1 MNFHEE
7 NKLAFRP
14 DPINGNYPLLNLIL
28 LSIRESLN
36 HYALSYDG
44 GDIAGYTNVKFWL
57 NGEYQGE
64 KKAGDI
70 GVVGWTSSLF
80 TLSNIG
86 SGINAEV
93 DVMDLPD

>member
-1 MNFHEE
+1 MIT
-7 NKLAFRP
+7 
-14 DPINGNYPLLNLIL
+14 INVTNYPFAKFDTVIN
-28 LSIRESLN
+28 RESLN

-70 GVVGWTSSLF
+70 GVVGWTGSLF

-86 SGINAEV
+86 SGSAV
-93 DVMDLPD
+93 KTTVMDLQD